1 MDSNTQQVIIFQNG
15 YFGIST
21 GKIYFSEN
29 HFFFGE
35 PSFSMNRYFR
45 EIHIVFKIQNQPSSI
60 MYSWSSCILSD
71 FSDNNGDIEWI
82 SFCSRDWRIRSNE
95 CSWSVGNNYW
105 NYSNINLLLDS
116 NPVYQLPICS
126 ITLPANL
133 CSICRLRI

>member
-1 MDSNTQQVIIFQNG
+1 MDSNTQQVIIFQN
-15 YFGIST
+15 ISIHRLA
-21 GKIYFSEN
+21 KSIFREII
-29 HFFFGE
+29 FFGE
-35 PSFSMNRYFR
+35 PSYSMNRHFR
-45 EIHIVFKIQNQPSSI
+45 QIHIVFKIQNQPSSI

-71 FSDNNGDIEWI
+71 FSDNNGDIERI